1 MQADSKSKVG
11 RKKGSNIYNES
22 TKVLRVPESMVEPF
36 KNYLNE
42 YANNLKID
50 KKMISVP
57 SVSAKPLL
65 TPLYSHKISAG
76 FPSPA
81 DDHIEQTLDLN
92 QHLIT
97 HPVSTFFLKVYG
109 DSMIGAHIQENDI
122 LVVDKSLPPKND
134 DIVIAVFHAEL
145 TVKKLIIKKNGD
157 IFLKPENDK
166 YPIIHI
172 PSPDELIIW
181 GVVTSVIHQFKS
193 I

>member
-1 MQADSKSKVG
+1 MQDDSKAKVG
-11 RKKGSNIYNES
+11 RKKGSNAYNES
-22 TKVLRVPESMVEPF
+22 TKVLRVPESLVEPF
-36 KNYLNE
+36 KNYLNV
-42 YANNLKID
+42 YANNLKVD
-50 KKMISVP
+50 KQQMISVP
-57 SVSAKPLL
+57 NSNAKQLL

-97 HPVSTFFLKVYG
+97 HPVSTFFLKVSG

-122 LVVDKSLPPKND
+122 LVVDKSLSPKND

-145 TVKKLIIKKNGD
+145 TVKKLIINKNGD

-181 GVVTSVIHQFKS
+181 GVVTSVIHQFK
-193 I
+193 